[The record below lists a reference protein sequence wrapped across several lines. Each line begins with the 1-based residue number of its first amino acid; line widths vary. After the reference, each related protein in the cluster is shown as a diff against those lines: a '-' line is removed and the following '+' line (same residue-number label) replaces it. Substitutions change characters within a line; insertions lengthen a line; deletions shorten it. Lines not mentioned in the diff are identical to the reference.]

1 MVDKKEFHK
10 DDEGEKEQEE
20 KDEVVAEKA
29 EPCAPTSLQHGEE
42 KKTVKVSP
50 EDAILK
56 RLQKGPW
63 SIPEIADEFDT
74 SEEEAV
80 SLIDSL
86 YRKGHEIVHERETK
100 RVSLSSD
107 PTQMGALK
115 VDLRRNGEILRHVRK
130 IGVVH
135 GTVLGSRY
143 SNPTLLHTVYAK
155 FAKEEVD
162 LVIHLGDLT
171 AGRLVP
177 KRAGELFLPPDPET
191 QASYVLEQ
199 YPVGHRFKTYV
210 VSGTRDL
217 AFKAARRASVNVVR
231 RICGDDSRSDF
242 VYRGD
247 LSATLWVKKV
257 RIEAINPGEDYA
269 PYTKSYPLQNILNSL
284 SSEGRVIDP
293 QGEEDAVIVLL
304 GGSHVYDHTEAGG
317 IHGILVPSLQS
328 LTPYQKGKR
337 KRGFAPVLGACIIE
351 LHFDEKWRLK
361 KDKGREGINVRLL
374 KLKKYTRKDDYKA
387 TVEVK
392 ADLSDPQKRVLEYLD
407 DQPRT
412 EGELSRNLK
421 INKKTVWEII
431 EGLQKAGYQIL
442 TPKDEEQADTKQFM
456 LQHKLASSFRPL
468 PLDNIFVE
476 RHKVGFISDTH
487 FGSLDQLF
495 SCTKTL
501 YEVFDEENVEKIF
514 HCGDWTAGE
523 FDHPANRHKVFVA
536 STEGQMRF
544 LTDWYPKSGKGIVTE
559 GVGGDHDAQHGS
571 RRGLD
576 VLRSLFAPHRPD
588 IKYLGSLVGQT
599 KLGKLNIELLHPDGG
614 AGYGLSYKSAGI
626 SESENRLS
634 ITRGEILHIMAL
646 GHWHIFNT
654 HVHNDMIVISVPC
667 LQAQTQDYMRRKGLD
682 PWIGGLVCEFVTDES
697 GYVAEF
703 STQCIDMSRVA
714 QALNFPDLPHMSLK
728 EFLEKYVLLK

>member
-1 MVDKKEFHK
+1 MVDKKDVHK
-10 DDEGEKEQEE
+10 DDEEEKEQEE
-20 KDEVVAEKA
+20 KDEEVAEK
-29 EPCAPTSLQHGEE
+29 EE
-42 KKTVKVSP
+42 KKVVKVSP

-63 SIPEIADEFDT
+63 SIPEIATEFDT

-80 SLIDSL
+80 RLVDVL
-86 YRKGHEIVHERETK
+86 YRRGHEILHDRETK
-100 RVSLSSD
+100 KVSLSSD
-107 PTQMGALK
+107 PTQMEALK
-115 VDLRRNGEILRHVRK
+115 VSLRKNGEILRHIRK

-143 SNPTLLHTVYAK
+143 SNPTLLYTVYAK
-155 FAKEEVD
+155 FAEEEVD
-162 LVIHLGDLT
+162 FVVHLGDLT
-171 AGRLVP
+171 AGRLTP
-177 KRAGELFLPPDPET
+177 KRSGELFLPADPET
-191 QASYVLEQ
+191 QASYVLDQ
-199 YPVGHRFKTYV
+199 YPVGQRFKTYV

-217 AFKAARRASVNVVR
+217 AFKAARRASINVVR
-231 RICGDDSRSDF
+231 RICGDESRSDF

-247 LSATLWVKKV
+247 LSATLQVKKV

-284 SSEGRVIDP
+284 SSEGRTIGP
-293 QGEEDAVIVLL
+293 QDEEDAVIVLL

-374 KLKKYTRKDDYKA
+374 KLKKYARKDDYKA

-392 ADLSDPQKRVLEYLD
+392 TDLSDSQKRVLEYLD
-407 DQPRT
+407 EQPRT

-431 EGLQKAGYQIL
+431 ESLQKAGYQIL
-442 TPKDEEQADTKQFM
+442 TPKDEEQADTKQFV

-468 PLDNIFVE
+468 PLGNIFVE
-476 RHKVGFISDTH
+476 KRKAGFISDTH

-501 YEVFDEENVEKIF
+501 YEVFDEEGVEVIF

-523 FDHPANRHKVFVA
+523 FDHPANRHKVFIP
-536 STEGQMRF
+536 STEGQLRF
-544 LTDWYPKSGKGIVTE
+544 LKDWHPKSSKGIVTE

-576 VLRSLFAPHRPD
+576 VLRSLFAPHRSD

-614 AGYGLSYKSAGI
+614 AGYGLSYKSQGI

-634 ITRGEILHIMAL
+634 ITRGEILHILAL

-667 LQAQTQDYMRRKGLD
+667 LQAQTSDYMRRKGLD
-682 PWIGGLVCEFVTDES
+682 PWLGGLVCEFVSDDD
-697 GYVAEF
+697 GYITEF
-703 STQCIDMSRVA
+703 STQCIDMSKMA
-714 QALNFPDLPHMSLK
+714 KTPDFPDMPLSD
-728 EFLEKYVLLK
+728 FFEKYVLLK